1 MLKGFIIGIGKIV
14 PGVSGAM
21 LAITLG
27 VYDKAIQAFTGFT
40 SDIKKNFKYT
50 ILETFNSNVD
60 DKIIIGENK
69 DGEGGREGFWKDVL
83 LSRKFGYNA
92 N

>member
-1 MLKGFIIGIGKIV
+1 MFANIYGYGSNKNGRSGKVLKELDFEY
-14 PGVSGAM
+14 M
-21 LAITLG
+21 
-27 VYDKAIQAFTGFT
+27 
-40 SDIKKNFKYT
+40 KKNFKYT